1 MYYRRFGRTE
11 LQMPVLSCGG
21 MRYQQ
26 SWNDLP
32 PEDIEEEGQRNLEAT
47 IERSLELGI
56 NHIET
61 ARGYGTSEMQ
71 LGRIL
76 PRLPREKMI
85 VQTKIAPFATA
96 KEFRDTF
103 ETSMAYLKL
112 DHVDLL
118 TLHGVNNAEL
128 LDWSLRKGGCLE
140 EARKLQR
147 EGRARHIGFTT
158 HATIDLIM
166 QAVESDGFDYMN
178 VHWYF
183 VNELNWSAVEAA
195 AARDM
200 GVFIISPTDKGGMLY
215 DPPPKLVEL
224 CRPLSPIAFNDLFC
238 LARPQV
244 HTLSLGAARPSDFDE
259 HVAALAH
266 YHEAA
271 EITAPIEQRLRA
283 EMERVLGRDWTEGWW
298 KNLPPYVDLPGE
310 VNAQEILRLWTYA
323 KALDLVGWGKMRY
336 NLMGNAGHWFPGAN
350 AAELAYAAMRAALA
364 GYRFADRVP
373 GILREAHE
381 LMLDAPKKRL
391 SQSEEK

>member
-32 PEDIEEEGQRNLEAT
+32 PDAIEPEGQRNLEAT

-61 ARGYGTSEMQ
+61 ARGYGSSEMQ

-85 VQTKIAPFATA
+85 VQTKVAPFATA
-96 KEFRDTF
+96 KEFRETF

-112 DHVDLL
+112 DYVDLL

-140 EARKLQR
+140 EARRLQR

-158 HATIDLIM
+158 HATIDLILR
-166 QAVESDGFDYMN
+166 AVESDGFDYMN

-183 VNELNWSAVEAA
+183 VNELNWTAVEAA

-215 DPPPKLVEL
+215 DPPAKLVEL

-271 EITAPIEQRLRA
+271 AITAPIEQRLRT
-283 EMERVLGRDWTEGWW
+283 EMERVLGRDWVEGWW

-350 AAELAYAAMRAALA
+350 AAEFDAAAMRAAL
-364 GYRFADRVP
+364 GNYRFAERVP
-373 GILREAHE
+373 GILQEAHA

-391 SQSEEK
+391 SESEEK